1 MAWCFYLINHINLFR
16 STWSVTFA
24 YFNNISNFQFRIFFI
39 ILFTRVNICAWLYIN
54 RFNSNYALICIFVFI
69 TLSSNLSIYT
79 SSAITHFSLTDFPSL
94 CVGHSFI
101 SLFCK
106 TDFIDL
112 LQNSLPLSIHL
123 LLGFRLD
130 SFKIVWK
137 ALVIVVLF

>member
-24 YFNNISNFQFRIFFI
+24 YFNNTSNFQFRIFFI

-79 SSAITHFSLTDFPSL
+79 SSAITYFSLTDFPSL

-101 SLFCK
+101 SLFYK

>member
-39 ILFTRVNICAWLYIN
+39 ILFARVNICAWLYIN

-79 SSAITHFSLTDFPSL
+79 SSAITYFSLTDFPSL

-101 SLFCK
+101 SLFYK